1 MRINIFILFFLISS
15 FSFAQ
20 SSSPKLGFDWLKI
33 SPLEDYT
40 DFDWDALPDG
50 FSRQMAE
57 SLLQY
62 NFISSPDP
70 ITILHL
76 GDQVLAL
83 LPCRFDVLLWSD
95 SAWVNLYS
103 GSYAGFNCNNHFFV
117 RDDKLYSYGTYGFWK
132 NHSELLEFNFENGN
146 WESIQVENI
155 PQEYG
160 GNANFLS
167 GTNLLSLFGN
177 YINQSTK
184 KYTFEP
190 DGYYLNFAEKKWS
203 ELRIDLPNQEVR
215 DHKGTIFFD
224 LKDYGFLLF
233 YRYMAVE
240 GALLLHKKDLSLKFL
255 KKPAETKTS
264 FLIASAFHNTISI
277 HYSDHNSMIFDVDQ
291 ELAKFEQVGEVILKE
306 KEKKTQEISGTNWSE
321 SVLSFIAFSLVL
333 IFLILLSRY
342 KKILFP
348 SFATKTLKTK
358 KENLKNKEFNILHEI
373 LEYRGTLLTGEKF
386 DEIVG
391 LNSITNLDTKRVM
404 RSKMIKSLNSQYL
417 AEHGKELIT
426 RIKSTEDRRIIYY
439 SITNHKSHD
448 LTKAEK

>member
-1 MRINIFILFFLISS
+1 
-15 FSFAQ
+15 
-20 SSSPKLGFDWLKI
+20 
-33 SPLEDYT
+33 
-40 DFDWDALPDG
+40 
-50 FSRQMAE
+50 
-57 SLLQY
+57 
-62 NFISSPDP
+62 
-70 ITILHL
+70 
-76 GDQVLAL
+76 
-83 LPCRFDVLLWSD
+83 
-95 SAWVNLYS
+95 
-103 GSYAGFNCNNHFFV
+103 
-117 RDDKLYSYGTYGFWK
+117 
-132 NHSELLEFNFENGN
+132 
-146 WESIQVENI
+146 
-155 PQEYG
+155 
-160 GNANFLS
+160 
-167 GTNLLSLFGN
+167 
-177 YINQSTK
+177 
-184 KYTFEP
+184 
-190 DGYYLNFAEKKWS
+190 
-203 ELRIDLPNQEVR
+203 
-215 DHKGTIFFD
+215 
-224 LKDYGFLLF
+224 
-233 YRYMAVE
+233 
-240 GALLLHKKDLSLKFL
+240 
-255 KKPAETKTS
+255 
-264 FLIASAFHNTISI
+264 
-277 HYSDHNSMIFDVDQ
+277 
-291 ELAKFEQVGEVILKE
+291 VILKE